1 LIKKLII
8 LFTFL
13 VSLLICCTDRHRSK
27 EAGADYSSSDLDS
40 IRARGKLIAITDFNS
55 TDYFIYRGEPMGF
68 NYELLKSFSDFI
80 GIDLEIIS
88 VNNFDRAYKMVGS
101 GKADLLAF
109 GLTPGSGTDY
119 GIKLTEAIDETAKVL
134 VRRKFSGHRSMI
146 AKGLNKK
153 LISRENGISGK
164 TIYVQEKSLG
174 REQLAAIRNETG
186 DTAMIVEVPYEPE
199 RLIRYVADGVIDYAI
214 CDENV
219 AQVNATYY
227 DDIDAGTTLSL
238 PQGLAW
244 GVRQSNS
251 EKLLYELN
259 RWIDAYRKT
268 GSYAL
273 LHAKYFSN
281 SRSNIIVKSD
291 YYSLNTG
298 KVSRYDDLIREFS
311 GKINWDW
318 RLLASLICQ
327 ESQFRPDVTSG
338 AGAYGLMQIMP
349 VTGKNFGIDIKSS
362 PENNIRAGTLY
373 IAWLNSIFDSKIPD
387 ERERLYFILASYNAG
402 PGHVLDAMRLAE
414 KNGMDPQKWN
424 GNVALWLLKKS
435 EPQYFRDSVV
445 KNGYFRGIE
454 SVRFVSEVLGRF
466 EHYKNIIPSDQG
478 NTF

>member
-1 LIKKLII
+1 MHK
-8 LFTFL
+8 
-13 VSLLICCTDRHRSK
+13 HRSK
-27 EAGADYSSSDLDS
+27 GAGENYSSFDLDS

-68 NYELLKSFSDFI
+68 NYELLKSFSDYI

-88 VNNFDRAYKMVGS
+88 ENNIDRAYKMLGS

-109 GLTPGSGTDY
+109 GLTPGSGTND
-119 GIKLTEAIDETAKVL
+119 GIKLSEVIDETAKVL
-134 VRRKFSGHRSMI
+134 VRRKFAGHRTVI
-146 AKGLNKK
+146 ADGLDNK
-153 LISRENGISGK
+153 LISSKSRIPGK
-164 TIYVQEKSLG
+164 TIYVKERSLS
-174 REQLAAIRNETG
+174 REQLVAIKNETG
-186 DTAMIVEVPYEPE
+186 DTALIVEVPYEPE
-199 RLIRYVADGVIDYAI
+199 KLIRYVADGVIDYTI

-227 DDIDAGTTLSL
+227 ENIDAGTPLSL

-244 GVRQSNS
+244 GVRRSNS

-273 LHAKYFSN
+273 LHAKYFRN

-298 KVSRYDDLIREFS
+298 KVSRYDGLIREFS
-311 GKINWDW
+311 GRINWDW

-327 ESQFRPDVTSG
+327 ESQFKPDVTSG
-338 AGAYGLMQIMP
+338 AGAYGLMQVMP

-387 ERERLYFILASYNAG
+387 EQERLYFILAAYNAG

-466 EHYKNIIPSDQG
+466 EHYKNIIPQEQG
-478 NTF
+478 STF